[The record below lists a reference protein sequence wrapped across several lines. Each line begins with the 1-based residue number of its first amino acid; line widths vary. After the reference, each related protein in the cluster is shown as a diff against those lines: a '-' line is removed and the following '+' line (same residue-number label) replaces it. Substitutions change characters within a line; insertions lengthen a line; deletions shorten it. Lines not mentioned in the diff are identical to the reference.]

1 MLLLLLKICML
12 MMRRH
17 TFFSLCFPLV
27 IMIPQLDLQLAM
39 VKVRL
44 FPFKKFA
51 SEWSVTWLEGH
62 VLCCCCSLCVTMIFR
77 HVRLV
82 AFHAGNFLSELP
94 IPFFIS
100 AIIHPTELY
109 PHRHSD
115 YFFVWSFFRL
125 FAVMSPKSRP
135 IFRIASRL
143 SYLCCSSISAG
154 D

>member
-1 MLLLLLKICML
+1 MLLLLKICML

-94 IPFFIS
+94 IPLFIS

-115 YFFVWSFFRL
+115 QFFVVFLQIVCSYVSKVQTNIQNSFSTFISML
-125 FAVMSPKSRP
+125 QQ
-135 IFRIASRL
+135 
-143 SYLCCSSISAG
+143 YLCW
-154 D
+154 

>member
-1 MLLLLLKICML
+1 MKRENATAAQDL
-12 MMRRH
+12 H
-17 TFFSLCFPLV
+17 ADDEETHFFFYIEFPLGNND
-27 IMIPQLDLQLAM
+27 PLASSLAM

-115 YFFVWSFFRL
+115 
-125 FAVMSPKSRP
+125 
-135 IFRIASRL
+135 
-143 SYLCCSSISAG
+143 
-154 D
+154 

>member
-1 MLLLLLKICML
+1 MLLLLKICML

-115 YFFVWSFFRL
+115 QFFCGLSL
-125 FAVMSPKSRP
+125 DCLQLCLQKSRP